1 MKTQH
6 SKLKIIELK
15 KVFIALFEGIYFKNS
30 LYMAQ
35 KIVRHFKV
43 NSPSFFKISCFL
55 LTIFCTTTN
64 YSQTIWNGTSST
76 DWSDPSNWST
86 ASVPNNTIDVVIP
99 NALSNYPVLSAI
111 SNCRELTINSGAS
124 LDMNGFRFTIKQS
137 FINNGTFE
145 NNGGTALFRI
155 NSSSGSYSLGGFSD
169 TDIRIVK
176 SGSSNYT
183 ITGNIDCKAIKLN
196 SSNSGSIILDGQDV
210 TISDYFLIQNGV
222 FQIKSGSFTSTQNTS
237 STTINSGFN
246 INGGMLDIDGG
257 TVSFGLVTS
266 TTADLNVNGGIV
278 DVSAGVLN
286 VSDELDV
293 VSGTLSQTGGTI
305 NIRNYSGSAE
315 GSAEPK
321 FEMLAGSL
329 NLINGTLNILG
340 QNSNVGNYS
349 ILVASAV
356 SVNSTAN
363 HTINIT
369 TNNSASDEDRYIDL
383 GGNSIGN
390 LTFDQ
395 LGHELYLTNNLSI
408 SGGLTVTAGTFDIQ
422 ANSVNVSG
430 STSNDGVLKI
440 GLGTLDTEGDYD
452 ATNGF
457 TTFYDQ
463 GRMQL
468 AGTAVSF
475 GVMTT
480 TFGTVEYDGGNQD
493 VLADTYFNLEIDGS
507 GTKTLPP
514 NSFTIN
520 GDLSLSSGTLTYNSS
535 ANKSMSVKGSILGT
549 GNITSTVANI
559 LNLNGNGTLQS
570 LRGVSSDFIGIRFS
584 GAANVITTGNL
595 SCKYLDLM
603 PGSTG
608 SFTIDGETVS
618 LNPTNGYLQ
627 LDGGNLIVSSG
638 SLINNS
644 TSQTNNYVNSG
655 TLTVSGGT
663 VEMTGNN
670 GASGTGG
677 DLNVNGGAILVSS
690 GILSINDEL
699 DVANGIITQTGG
711 EIYVKANSA
720 VGWNGTLDNK
730 FDMDA
735 GTLTLSGGVLSVQA
749 QATSA
754 FNCIDI
760 EAGVI
765 ANIGTGHTISISQ
778 TNSTFADDSYLRLN
792 GNPIGNLTIN
802 LNGKTAFFRETP
814 VIEGALTVI
823 DGILNFEN
831 FDATVNGSTTING
844 ILKFGNGDYDF
855 NGDFDASGG
864 GIDFNANGNL
874 YVSASNP
881 LFGDLDNILGN
892 IVLDGTSLQTINQ
905 ALTFSTFS
913 INNPNGINLLAPLEV
928 STSLTLNTGIIF
940 VSSPYSVKLLSTCN
954 IVGTPNIN
962 SHISGAL
969 LRDVDS
975 NLDYIFPVGDGTLY
989 RPVVLTPEGS
999 TASTFSV
1006 TYNNTAHS
1014 SISYDQNGNN
1024 NTPCE
1029 IGLDHVSGGNWW
1041 DISRESGS
1049 ENCYVGINWDANS
1062 GVDSPNNIRL
1072 SHWTGSEW
1080 ENLGEIITGFNGTGV
1095 ATNSAGRVRS
1105 NLYVSS
1111 FSPFNL
1117 GSVGGGGN
1125 ALPIELLS
1133 FNASCYQNSVLVEF
1147 SVLSQINNEKFF
1159 IERSTDAITWE
1170 VIGEL
1175 DGAEGGNSNTQV
1187 DYVFTDNN
1195 PLGNLSYYRLTQV
1208 DFDGKSKEFLP
1219 VYLSCDSYSE
1229 GIAVHV
1235 FPNPACNDITIEMT
1249 LDQFQGDD
1257 VSYAILDASGK
1268 VVRSNSINLNKGF
1281 NKTHLNIGELSNGLY
1296 LLRFQNSR
1304 DYIKEYRLIKR

>member
-1 MKTQH
+1 M
-6 SKLKIIELK
+6 EP
-15 KVFIALFEGIYFKNS
+15 
-30 LYMAQ
+30 
-35 KIVRHFKV
+35 KIVRNYKDRY
-43 NSPSFFKISCFL
+43 SSFFKISFFL
-55 LTIFCTTTN
+55 LTVFSGTTN
-64 YSQTIWNGTSST
+64 YSQSIWNGTNST
-76 DWSDPSNWST
+76 NWSDPSNWST
-86 ASVPNNTIDVVIP
+86 GSVPNNAVDVVIP
-99 NALSNYPVLSAI
+99 SALSNYPVLTAI
-111 SNCRELTINSGAS
+111 SNCKGLTINSGAA
-124 LDMNGFRFTIKQS
+124 LDINGFRFTIKEN

-145 NNGGTALFRI
+145 SNGGTATFRL
-155 NSSSGSYSLGGFSD
+155 NSFSGSYSLGGFSD
-169 TDIRIVK
+169 TDIRIIK

-210 TISDYFLIQNGV
+210 TISDYFFIKNGV
-222 FQIKSGSFTSTQNTS
+222 FLIKSGSFTSTQNTS
-237 STTINSGFN
+237 STALNEGIN
-246 INGGMLDIDGG
+246 ITGGMLDIDGG

-266 TTADLNVNGGIV
+266 TTTDLNVNGGIV
-278 DVSAGVLN
+278 DISAGVLN
-286 VSDELDV
+286 ISDELDV

-305 NIRNYSGSAE
+305 NIRNYSGSDE

-329 NLINGTLNILG
+329 NLLNGTLNILG

-349 ILVASAV
+349 MLVASAV
-356 SVNSTAN
+356 SLNSAAN
-363 HTINIT
+363 HTINIA
-369 TNNSASDEDRYIDL
+369 TNNSASAEDRFIDI
-383 GGNSIGN
+383 GSNSIGN

-480 TFGTVEYDGGNQD
+480 AFGTVEYDGGNQD

-520 GDLSLSSGTLTYNSS
+520 GDLSLSSGTLTYNLS

-570 LRGVSSDFIGIRFS
+570 LRGVASDFIGIRFN
-584 GAANVITTGNL
+584 GAANVITTGNI

-655 TLTVSGGT
+655 TLTISGGT

-670 GASGTGG
+670 GASGVGG
-677 DLNVNGGAILVSS
+677 DLNVNGGTVLVSS

-711 EIYVKANSA
+711 EIYVKANST
-720 VGWNGTLDNK
+720 VGWNGTSDNK

-749 QATSA
+749 QATST

-760 EAGVI
+760 AAGVN

-778 TNSTFADDSYLRLN
+778 INSALADDSYLRLN

-831 FDATVNGSTTING
+831 FDATVNGSTTVNG
-844 ILKFGNGDYDF
+844 ILKFGTGNYDF
-855 NGDFDASGG
+855 NGNLDASGG
-864 GIDFNANGNL
+864 TIDFNGNGNL
-874 YVSASNP
+874 YISTGTP
-881 LFGDLDNILGN
+881 LFGDLDNVLGN

-913 INNPNGINLLAPLEV
+913 INNPSGINLLASLEV
-928 STSLTLNTGIIF
+928 STRLTLNAGIIS
-940 VSSPYSVKLLSTCN
+940 VSSPHSIKLLSTCD
-954 IVGTPNIN
+954 IFGTPNGN
-962 SHISGAL
+962 SHINGAL
-969 LRDVDS
+969 FRDVDS
-975 NLDYIFPVGDGTLY
+975 NLDYVFPVGDGALY

-1006 TYNNTAHS
+1006 KFNNIAHS

-1029 IGLDHVSGGNWW
+1029 IGLDHVAGGNWW

-1062 GVDSPNNIRL
+1062 GVDSPNDIRL
-1072 SHWTGSEW
+1072 SHWTGAEW
-1080 ENLGEIITGFNGTGV
+1080 ENLGEIITGANGAGV
-1095 ATNSAGRVRS
+1095 GTNSAGRVRS

-1117 GSVGGGGN
+1117 GSAGAGGN
-1125 ALPIELLS
+1125 VLPIELLS
-1133 FNASCYQNSVLVEF
+1133 FNASCYQNSVEVEF

-1159 IERSTDAITWE
+1159 IERSADAIDWE

-1175 DGAEGGNSNTQV
+1175 AGVEGGNSNTQV
-1187 DYVFTDNN
+1187 NYVFTDNN
-1195 PLGNLSYYRLTQV
+1195 PLGSLSYYRLTQV
-1208 DFDGKSKEFLP
+1208 DFDGKSKEFIP
-1219 VYLSCDSYSE
+1219 VYLSCDSHPE

-1235 FPNPACNDITIEMT
+1235 FPNPASNYITIEMT
-1249 LDQFQGDD
+1249 LDKFQGDD
-1257 VSYAILDASGK
+1257 VTYAIIDVSGK
-1268 VVRSNSINLNKGF
+1268 VVKSNSINLNEGF
-1281 NKTHLNIGELSNGLY
+1281 NKTQLNIGELSTGLY
-1296 LLRFQNSR
+1296 LLRFQNAR
-1304 DYIKEYRLIKR
+1304 DYIKEHRLIKR